1 MTGWKHIILANT
13 LIENGVT
20 RLTMPGGKSE
30 QSAGK
35 LIKLWPNQHIIIER
49 LAMNILSETHGGHK
63 VKGFTLQ
70 KMFID

>member
-13 LIENGVT
+13 LIENEVM

-35 LIKLWPNQHIIIER
+35 LIT
-49 LAMNILSETHGGHK
+49 LA
-63 VKGFTLQ
+63 
-70 KMFID
+70 